1 MEMSRGFQN
10 IIDEKKEKKRRKK
23 RRRRRRRVIFFLI
36 VIGVL
41 AYTGKLEDLYRAAQN
56 GGGERA
62 LYAARE
68 MGTQAA
74 ERMPEFRLWLAD
86 KLNYIA
92 QFL

>member
-1 MEMSRGFQN
+1 MEMSQGIQN
-10 IIDEKKEKKRRKK
+10 FIDEKKEKKRRKK
-23 RRRRRRRVIFFLI
+23 RRKRRRRIVLFFILLGI
-36 VIGVL
+36 L
-41 AYTGKLEDLYRAAQN
+41 AYTGTLENLYRSAQN

-62 LYAARE
+62 FYAAKE
-68 MGTQAA
+68 MGGHVM

>member
-1 MEMSRGFQN
+1 MEMSRGFEN
-10 IIDEKKEKKRRKK
+10 FIDEKKEKKRRKK

-36 VIGVL
+36 IMGIL
-41 AYTGKLEDLYRAAQN
+41 AYTGTLENLYRAAQN

-68 MGTQAA
+68 MGSRAA
-74 ERMPEFRLWLAD
+74 EYMPEFRLWLAD

>member
-10 IIDEKKEKKRRKK
+10 LMDERKEKKRRKK
-23 RRRRRRRVIFFLI
+23 RRRRRRRVVFFLI
-36 VIGVL
+36 IMGIL
-41 AYTGKLEDLYRAAQN
+41 AYTGTLENLYWATQN

-68 MGTQAA
+68 MGSQVAG
-74 ERMPEFRLWLAD
+74 RMPEFRLWLAD